1 MKINSHITKRPFVPQ
16 SATPH
21 HPLAL
26 LTLEAEEH
34 TFPAHLTRGFSP
46 KL

>member
-16 SATPH
+16 LATLH
-21 HPLAL
+21 GPLAL
-26 LTLEAEEH
+26 LNLEAEEH
-34 TFPAHLTRGFSP
+34 MFPAHLTRGFSP